1 MNQEVANWL
10 TRFEAEPVAELH
22 ALVLGR
28 TAVPAWTR
36 SSLREIFIEIWQTK
50 REVLDKAI
58 VDWLSPR
65 IFQPP
70 PERTPEEVWASHL
83 QDVFRAVAGVPMPK
97 VERLLRDGLRD
108 FRSWLRPFRYSESC
122 DPEAAFLAAL
132 AWASTNQG
140 LAGLWQ
146 TLALRKNHEPIYY
159 TDIGLLG
166 LCKMRDDH
174 GEMPAKA
181 PFLLLATLVNL
192 ADASMPREDW
202 ELTTRAL
209 LASYHWSEATW
220 VREFNPVLE
229 ARPNAQNGP
238 KWLKRILP
246 SLVAKQNEEQ
256 PHHPTPAPQPPHT
269 FEEIR
274 DMVREVKKAGPARCG
289 APLTNLLSRL
299 RAYASA
305 TNNPYYLVRS
315 FNTLAE
321 AAREHDAA
329 WAVARAEEALAWD
342 EGNARNWTVLAR
354 CLWARGV
361 EALKTHRA
369 DDAEA
374 DAREALDTL
383 WTARFRFPYDAFVR
397 TELARLHRE
406 AGDFPTAESV
416 YLEAIAEF
424 PRDAAC
430 RNGLAEALEEEGKV
444 AEAKK
449 VYRQAVQDVPND
461 IVTLMGFSKFLF
473 DRSAQGQNA
482 SEREEA
488 RTLLVRAAHLGY
500 GYAQKILNTFD
511 ERWQRLAGQ
520 LAPQAQQFA
529 VDVASPNPDEM
540 RPVQRLGRA
549 LLLQWQAERESDQ
562 NKRENLFARAEQLLA
577 LPIAAAGECRWAFI
591 EARGFLFLARN
602 RVPEARAYF
611 EAQLTEASPR
621 RPLGLRL
628 GLIEARAR
636 LGEPLTDN
644 EDVELQSFGA
654 LGSIAPLVL
663 KVVRL
668 LEVNESDAALRETLL
683 SLYPLVQELL
693 GIPMSEIGE
702 DVFEED
708 QPQQVAPKQETPN
721 KMLAQW
727 LSANVF
733 IPAGVHVREDL
744 QSAEVLTKA
753 RTAARSARVDVLSGI
768 EKLALVA

>member
-10 TRFEAEPVAELH
+10 TRFEAQPVAELH

-36 SSLREIFIEIWQTK
+36 SSLREIFIEIWQTH
-50 REVLDKAI
+50 REALDSAI
-58 VDWLSPR
+58 AGWLSPR

-97 VERLLRDGLRD
+97 VECLLRDSLRD
-108 FRSWLRPFRYSESC
+108 FRSWLRPFRYAESC
-122 DPEAAFLAAL
+122 DPEAAFLVAL

-146 TLALRKNHEPIYY
+146 ALAIRKNYEPIYY

-174 GEMPAKA
+174 GKLPAKA
-181 PFLLLATLVNL
+181 PFLLLTTLLDL
-192 ADASMPREDW
+192 ADANMPRDDW

-220 VREFNPVLE
+220 LREFEPVLE
-229 ARPNAQNGP
+229 ARANSQNGP

-246 SLVAKQNEEQ
+246 SLVTRQNQEQ
-256 PHHPTPAPQPPHT
+256 PHQPTRASQPPHT

-274 DMVREVKKAGPARCG
+274 DMVREVKKVGPAQSGER
-289 APLTNLLSRL
+289 LTELVKRL
-299 RAYASA
+299 RNYASA
-305 TNNPYYLVRS
+305 TNNPYYLIRS
-315 FNTLAE
+315 FNSLAE

-342 EGNARNWTVLAR
+342 ENNARNWTVLAR
-354 CLWARGV
+354 CLWARGI
-361 EALKTHRA
+361 EARKANRA
-369 DDAEA
+369 HDAEA
-374 DAREALDTL
+374 ACREALDTL
-383 WTARFRFPYDAFVR
+383 WAARFRFPYDAFVR

-406 AGDFPTAESV
+406 AGDFPTAESI
-416 YLEAIAEF
+416 YREAIGEF
-424 PRDAAC
+424 PNNAIC
-430 RNGLAEALEEEGKV
+430 RTGLSLILFYQSAETGN
-444 AEAKK
+444 
-449 VYRQAVQDVPND
+449 RHQQ
-461 IVTLMGFSKFLF
+461 
-473 DRSAQGQNA
+473 
-482 SEREEA
+482 EEA
-488 RTLLVRAAHLGY
+488 RKLLQESAALGDR
-500 GYAQKILNTFD
+500 YAIEQLRKFD
-511 ERWQRLAGQ
+511 EHWERQAGQ
-520 LAPQAQQFA
+520 SVSQAKLTGENI
-529 VDVASPNPDEM
+529 VPSKPDDM

-549 LLLQWQAERESDQ
+549 LLFQWQAEREPDQ
-562 NKRENLFARAEQLLA
+562 NKRESRFTQAEQLLA

-591 EARGFLFLARN
+591 EARGFLLLARN
-602 RVPEARAYF
+602 RIPEARAYF
-611 EAQLTEASPR
+611 DARLAEAAPR

-644 EDVELQSFGA
+644 EDAELQSFGA

-693 GIPMSEIGE
+693 GIPVSEIGE
-702 DVFEED
+702 DVFED
-708 QPQQVAPKQETPN
+708 QPQQAASKQETPN

-733 IPAGVHVREDL
+733 IPAGVRVRDDL
-744 QSAEVLTKA
+744 QSAEVLVKA
-753 RTAARSARVDVLSGI
+753 RTAARSSRVDILSGI
-768 EKLALVA
+768 EKLALAA